1 LFRRHVHRL
10 KKNTTKVVRSRRQ
23 LIFTDATAKKEAA
36 NLETAVTL
44 DCVMHFSC
52 RHDIATCFEQNKSFR
67 SIIKKMTKIL
77 ETKKRQNIISEFLK
91 KGRTEVAKIID
102 KMLIKMGSVYYIYI

>member
-1 LFRRHVHRL
+1 
-10 KKNTTKVVRSRRQ
+10 
-23 LIFTDATAKKEAA
+23 
-36 NLETAVTL
+36 LETAVTL

-67 SIIKKMTKIL
+67 SIIIKKKEMTKTL

-91 KGRTEVAKIID
+91 KGRAEVAKIID